1 MEILKISKTEKEAVV
16 RLSVEEMKVICN
28 MFYRTGE
35 KIEGDPLYHQLYS
48 EMLIANDLAQY
59 GHIDNFCFRQ
69 VVKERNLATIDCGG
83 EKNGINE

>member
-48 EMLIANDLAQY
+48 EMLIATVTIQKGREPCLIYMFIRCVRGIKITKTFQ
-59 GHIDNFCFRQ
+59 IS
-69 VVKERNLATIDCGG
+69 RNV
-83 EKNGINE
+83 

>member
-16 RLSVEEMKVICN
+16 RLSAEEMKVICN
-28 MFYRTGE
+28 VFYKAAGQC
-35 KIEGDPLYHQLYS
+35 EGDPLYHQLYS

-69 VVKERNLATIDCGG
+69 IVKERNLATIDCGG